1 MTTITPNQDEGLLTD
16 RVELDISGMTCAA
29 CASRIERKLNK
40 LDGIN
45 ATVNYATERAV
56 VLGVSPERAP
66 ELIKAV
72 EAAGYGARPV
82 SDEDDSDGYQDR
94 VKMLRNRLIVAALIT
109 VPLGDAAIA
118 LALAPALRF
127 PGWQWVLILGAIP
140 VVFWCAWPFHRAAW
154 RNLRH
159 GGTSMDTLVSLGI
172 LAAFTWSVVATVLG
186 VPGDSYWI
194 GWGEVP
200 DGADSL
206 YLEAAA
212 AITTFLLAG
221 RYVEARSK
229 RSARGVL
236 TAIGRL
242 APATVRVIRDG
253 VEQVVPIGTLK
264 VGERFVVRPGERIA
278 TDGRVMIGSS
288 AVDTSAMTGEP
299 VPQEVREG
307 TRVLA
312 GTTNTTGA
320 LIVEAEQVG
329 AHTQLA
335 QLAVMAEQAQARK
348 AAVQTLVDK
357 VVAVFVPA
365 VLGISALTG
374 VVWLLAGGELRSAL
388 SAAMSVLIIACPCA
402 LGLATPTALMV
413 GVGRGGQLGIL
424 IKGPDALEASGEI
437 DTVVLDKTGTLTT
450 GRMTLESAWTLG
462 SEDELLGVAAAV
474 ESYSEHPI
482 GRALVDAAEARGLSL
497 PEAVDV
503 TALPG
508 HGVSGRVRTIP
519 DDDRHAAASGG
530 REGVLAR
537 AAGAGR
543 GTELVEGSFEVLLG
557 NAELMA
563 ERGIAIEAAGAF
575 LNTAAE
581 AGRTPVLVAVDG
593 SLRGG
598 FAVAD
603 ALKETA
609 APAVARLRNLG
620 LRTVLLT
627 GDREAAAREVAAAVG
642 VDEVVAQV
650 LPTEKAQVI
659 EKLQADGKRVAM
671 VGDGINDAAALATA
685 NLGMAVVSGT
695 DVALKSAD
703 IILVRRNLAAIPDAI
718 VLARRTLRTIRG
730 NLVWAF
736 GYNVA
741 AIPLAALGHLN
752 PLIAG
757 FAMSLS
763 SIFVVTNSMRLRR
776 FDPSR
781 AGRVAG

>member
-1 MTTITPNQDEGLLTD
+1 MTQATAQDAGPLAD

-40 LDGIN
+40 LEGIN

-66 ELIKAV
+66 ELVKAV
-72 EAAGYGARPV
+72 EAAGYGAKPV
-82 SDEDDSDGYQDR
+82 SEDGESDGYSDR

-118 LALAPALRF
+118 LALAPGLRF

-140 VVFWCAWPFHRAAW
+140 VVFWCAWPFHKAAW

-186 VPGDSYWI
+186 VPGDSYWV

-242 APATVRVIRDG
+242 APANVRVIRGG
-253 VEQVVPIGTLK
+253 VEQVVPIGSLK

-278 TDGRVMIGSS
+278 TDGRVLVGSS

-299 VPQEVREG
+299 VPQEVAEG
-307 TRVLA
+307 DRVLA

-357 VVAVFVPA
+357 VVAIFVPT
-365 VLGISALTG
+365 VLAISALTL
-374 VVWLLAGGELRSAL
+374 VAWLVAGGGVRGAL

-424 IKGPDALEASGEI
+424 IKGPDALEASGAI

-450 GRMTLESAWTLG
+450 GRMTLESSWAPG
-462 SEDELLGVAAAV
+462 DENEVLALAAAV
-474 ESYSEHPI
+474 EHYSEHPI
-482 GRALVDAAEARGLSL
+482 ARALVDAAEERGLDL
-497 PEAVDV
+497 PEATDV

-508 HGVSGRVRTIP
+508 HGVTGRVRGGQQ
-519 DDDRHAAASGG
+519 AAAS
-530 REGVLAR
+530 
-537 AAGAGR
+537 
-543 GTELVEGSFEVLLG
+543 EVLLG
-557 NAELMA
+557 NAELMR
-563 ERGIAIEAAGAF
+563 ERGVPIDAAGDF
-575 LNTAAE
+575 LDVAAE

-593 SLRGG
+593 RLRGG

-603 ALKETA
+603 ALKDTA
-609 APAVARLRNLG
+609 APAVARLRGLG

-627 GDREAAAREVAAAVG
+627 GDREAAAREVASAVG
-642 VDEVVAQV
+642 IDEVVAQV

-659 EKLQADGKRVAM
+659 ERLQAEGKRVAM
-671 VGDGINDAAALATA
+671 VGDGINDAAALATS

-695 DVALKSAD
+695 DIALKSAD
-703 IILVRRNLAAIPDAI
+703 IILVRRSLSAIPDAI
-718 VLARRTLRTIRG
+718 VLARRTLGTIRG

-776 FDPSR
+776 FDPARDRRSR
-781 AGRVAG
+781 LRGSR

>member
-1 MTTITPNQDEGLLTD
+1 MTQSTTTPTQDGGLLTD

-40 LDGIN
+40 LDGVN

-56 VLGVSPERAP
+56 VLGVDPDRAP
-66 ELIKAV
+66 ELVKAV
-72 EAAGYGARPV
+72 EAAGYGAKPV
-82 SDEDDSDGYQDR
+82 SEDDEGDGYTDR
-94 VKMLRNRLIVAALIT
+94 VKMLRNRLIVAALIS

-118 LALAPALRF
+118 LALAPGLRF
-127 PGWQWVLILGAIP
+127 VGWQWVLIIGAIP
-140 VVFWCAWPFHRAAW
+140 VVFWCAWPFHKAAW

-172 LAAFTWSVVATVLG
+172 LAAFTWSVVATILG
-186 VPGDSYWI
+186 VPGDGYWI

-200 DGADSL
+200 EGADSL

-212 AITTFLLAG
+212 VITTFLLAG

-242 APATVRVIRDG
+242 APANVRVIRDG

-278 TDGRVMIGSS
+278 TDGRVLVGSS
-288 AVDTSAMTGEP
+288 AIDTSAMTGEP
-299 VPQEVREG
+299 VPQEATEG
-307 TRVLA
+307 DRVLA

-365 VLGISALTG
+365 VLAISALTLIG
-374 VVWLLAGGELRSAL
+374 WLVFGGEVRSAL

-450 GRMTLESAWTLG
+450 GRMTLESAWTIAA
-462 SEDELLGVAAAV
+462 EDDLLALAAAV
-474 ESYSEHPI
+474 EHYSEHPI
-482 GRALVDAAEARGLSL
+482 ARALVEAAEARGLQL
-497 PEAVDV
+497 PEAAEV

-508 HGVSGRVRTIP
+508 HGVTGRVAP
-519 DDDRHAAASGG
+519 EHQ
-530 REGVLAR
+530 V
-537 AAGAGR
+537 
-543 GTELVEGSFEVLLG
+543 VLG
-557 NAELMA
+557 NAELM
-563 ERGIAIEAAGAF
+563 RGRDISIEAAEEF

-581 AGRTPVLVAVDG
+581 TGRTPVLVAVDG
-593 SLRGG
+593 ALRGG

-603 ALKETA
+603 ALKDTA

-627 GDREAAAREVAAAVG
+627 GDREAAARDVAEAVG
-642 VDEVVAQV
+642 ADEVVAQV

-659 EKLQADGKRVAM
+659 ERLQADGKRVAM

-781 AGRVAG
+781 VGRIAS

>member
-1 MTTITPNQDEGLLTD
+1 MSEHDLLN

-56 VLGVSPERAP
+56 VLGAPAERAP
-66 ELIKAV
+66 ELVKAV
-72 EAAGYGARPV
+72 EAAGYGAKPV
-82 SDEDDSDGYQDR
+82 SEDEESDGYSDR
-94 VKMLRNRLIVAALIT
+94 VKLLRNRLIVAALISA
-109 VPLGDAAIA
+109 PLGNAAIG
-118 LALAPALRF
+118 LALAPSLRF
-127 PGWQWVLILGAIP
+127 PGWQWALIVAAIP

-172 LAAFTWSVVATVLG
+172 LSAFTWSVVATILE
-186 VPGDSYWI
+186 VPGDGYWV

-200 DGADSL
+200 EGADSL

-212 AITTFLLAG
+212 IITTFLLAG

-278 TDGRVMIGSS
+278 TDGRVLVGAS
-288 AVDTSAMTGEP
+288 AIDTSAMTGEA
-299 VPQEVREG
+299 VPQEVTEG
-307 TRVLA
+307 DRVLA

-348 AAVQTLVDK
+348 AAVQTMVDR

-365 VLGISALTG
+365 VLGISAVTL
-374 VVWLLAGGELRSAL
+374 VAWLLAGGEVRSAL

-424 IKGPDALEASGEI
+424 IKGPDALEASGAI

-450 GRMTLESAWTLG
+450 GRMALESVWAFG
-462 SEDELLGVAAAV
+462 NEDGLLALAAAV
-474 ESYSEHPI
+474 ERYSEHPI
-482 GRALVDAAEARGLSL
+482 ARALLDAAEARGLDL
-497 PEAVDV
+497 PESTEV

-508 HGVSGRVRTIP
+508 HGITGRVL
-519 DDDRHAAASGG
+519 G
-530 REGVLAR
+530 R
-537 AAGAGR
+537 
-543 GTELVEGSFEVLLG
+543 EVLLG
-557 NAELMA
+557 NASLMT
-563 ERGIAIEAAGAF
+563 ERGIAIDTAAGF
-575 LNTAAE
+575 LGAAAE
-581 AGRTPVLVAVDG
+581 TGRTPVLVAVDG
-593 SLRGG
+593 ALQGG

-603 ALKETA
+603 ALKDTA
-609 APAVARLRNLG
+609 GPAVARLRKLG
-620 LRTVLLT
+620 LHTVLLT
-627 GDREAAAREVAAAVG
+627 GDREAAARQVAEAVG
-642 VDEVVAQV
+642 AEEVIAEV

-659 EKLQADGKRVAM
+659 ERLQVEGRRVAM

-685 NLGMAVVSGT
+685 NLGLAVVSGT
-695 DVALKSAD
+695 DVAMKSAD
-703 IILVRRNLAAIPDAI
+703 IILVRRSLAAIPDAI

-741 AIPLAALGHLN
+741 AIPLAAFGMLN

-781 AGRVAG
+781 NS